1 MEPVKISENEWE
13 RKAEELVEKLTEEE
27 LIAMVI
33 GEVSKGQENALG
45 AAGIMVPGAA
55 GETSGILEEKYDIP
69 GVSMADGP
77 AGVRL
82 IKKYEVNPENGQIY
96 SNGFLGA
103 LESGFFSTPEEHE
116 GADTYYQYCTAI
128 PVGTLLAQTW
138 NTKLLEE
145 VGRGC
150 GRRNAGIWRCMV
162 AGSWYE
168 YTQKSTVRKKL

>member
-1 MEPVKISENEWE
+1 
-13 RKAEELVEKLTEEE
+13 
-27 LIAMVI
+27 MVI
-33 GEVSKGQENALG
+33 GEVSEGQEIALG
-45 AAGIMVPGAA
+45 AVGIMVPGAA

-128 PVGTLLAQTW
+128 PVGTFPAQTW

-145 VGRGC
+145 VGR
-150 GRRNAGIWRCMV
+150 AV
-162 AGSWYE
+162 AEQMQDFGVAWWLAPGMNI
-168 YTQKSTVRKKL
+168 QKSTVRKKLLNIIQKIL